1 MTNVEVIII
10 ALSSFV
16 LLTLGGVSMV
26 CKKVRYLKI
35 CGCCS
40 CQQEVSNNNSRNE
53 DNNTF
58 SPREYL
64 QSSLGFEEK
73 NQNNFN
79 NRLNKAFTR
88 DIKLNKK
95 DKKEDHD
102 NTNDI
107 ENQNHRRN
115 SFP

>member
-1 MTNVEVIII
+1 MTNIEVIII

-26 CKKVRYLKI
+26 CKKVKYLKV
-35 CGCCS
+35 CGCYCE
-40 CQQEVSNNNSRNE
+40 QEVNKNRNE

-73 NQNNFN
+73 NSSNFN

-88 DIKLNKK
+88 ENIKLNKK
-95 DKKEDHD
+95 EDKKEDNDH
-102 NTNDI
+102 DI